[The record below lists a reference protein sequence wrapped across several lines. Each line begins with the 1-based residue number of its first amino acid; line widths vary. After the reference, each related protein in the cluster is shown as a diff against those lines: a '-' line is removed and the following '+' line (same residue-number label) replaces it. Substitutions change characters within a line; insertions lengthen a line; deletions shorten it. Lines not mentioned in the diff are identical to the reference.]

1 MRVPSLERR
10 RRPVNRRVW
19 LAGLVAVAVV
29 LLVSL
34 RGIAGFYTDYLWF
47 KEVGYTEVWRGLLV
61 AKALPA
67 IVFTVAFFLL
77 ILGNLIIAD
86 RLAPRFRPAGP
97 EEELVERYRQVVGPY
112 AGRVRLA
119 VAAFL
124 ALIAASGLTSQWH
137 QWLLFRNRVPFGGP
151 GDPQFRTDIGFYVF
165 TLPFLRF
172 LFEWTFAALVI
183 VLLVTAVAHYL
194 NGGIRVQ
201 GPLQRVSPQVKAH
214 LSVIIGAMAL
224 LKAFGYWLQRFELNF
239 SGRGVVQGASFTDVK
254 AELPALNMLIVISI
268 AAAILFLVNIRL
280 RGWVLP
286 VIAVGLW
293 SFVSVVIGAIYPAV
307 IQNVRVEPNE
317 FQKEEPYIARNI
329 AATRTA
335 FGLDNVQMKSFDYAE
350 NLTAA
355 DIQANQNTIGD
366 ARLWDPQYLRQTYK
380 ELQQNRPQ
388 YVFRDVDIDRYNING
403 EVRQVVL
410 SAREL
415 NLEKLPSQ
423 TWQNRHLVYTHGYGV
438 VASPSNAVTSDG
450 QPEFL
455 VKDIPPVSTEFEIS
469 QPALYY
475 GETLSGYAFV
485 KTNQREFDY
494 PAEPK
499 DATTSYNGKGGVRM
513 SSLLRRAAFALRFGD
528 LKVLISNQIT
538 PNSRALYLRDIKDRV
553 NKAAPFL
560 RFDSDP
566 YPVLLDGRVL
576 WVIDAYTVSDRYPYA
591 EAYTPNRLEATSGLA
606 TRLNYVRNSV
616 KATVDAYNGAV
627 NFYVFDS
634 PDRPDPVV
642 RAYRKAFPGLFQ
654 DQSKMPAGLA
664 AHLRYPEDLFRV
676 QADRFA
682 DYHVTQPQTFY
693 SRSKQ
698 WAVAQ
703 DPGSGPL
710 EFNTNT
716 PSTVA
721 PAPAPGPAGRP
732 GTVEPAKR
740 ARMKPY
746 YLQMRLPDQPKEN
759 FLILQPFVPVSSGGD
774 AELTNLVSFMVAK
787 SDPGQYGRLEAYSM
801 PVGRVV
807 LGPDQVN
814 ATISITPEISRQLTL
829 LNTSGSQIIQGSL
842 LLIPT
847 ENSILY
853 VRPLYI
859 QGSGPTRLPEFKF
872 VVMVYGGK
880 AVLGTSLNDAL
891 GQLFTGLPP
900 QPPPGGKPAA
910 QPGEATAPAPGP
922 TPGAGSDVAA
932 LLDQAN
938 QAYDDAQ
945 AALKNGNLADYQRAV
960 DRLADLIR
968 QARAATGGAGAPTTT
983 TTTPATTA
991 PGTTPATS
999 DATTTTTS
1007 S

>member
-1 MRVPSLERR
+1 MRVPSVERR
-10 RRPVNRRVW
+10 QRPVNRRVW

-47 KEVGYTEVWRGLLV
+47 KELGYTEVWRGLLV

-86 RLAPRFRPAGP
+86 RLGPRFRPSGP

-119 VAAFL
+119 VAGFL
-124 ALIAASGLTSQWH
+124 ALIAASGLTSQWQ
-137 QWLLFRNRVPFGGP
+137 QWVLFRNRVAFGGP
-151 GDPQFRTDIGFYVF
+151 GDPQFGTDIGFYVF

-172 LFEWTFAALVI
+172 VFEWTFAALVI

-214 LSVIIGAMAL
+214 LSVIIGAIAL

-239 SGRGVVQGASFTDVK
+239 SDRGVVQGASFTDVK

-307 IQNVRVEPNE
+307 IQKIRVEPNE

-329 AATRTA
+329 GATRRA
-335 FGLDNVQMKSFDYAE
+335 FGLDTVVSKSFDYAE
-350 NLTAA
+350 DLTAA
-355 DIQANQNTIGD
+355 DIQANQTTIGD
-366 ARLWDPQYLRQTYK
+366 ARLWDPQVLRQTYK

-388 YVFRDVDIDRYNING
+388 YVFRDVDIDRYPVDG
-403 EVRQVVL
+403 EIRQVVL
-410 SAREL
+410 AAREL

-423 TWQNRHLVYTHGYGV
+423 TWQNRHLVYTHGYGL
-438 VASPSNAVTSDG
+438 VASPSNAVTRDG
-450 QPEFL
+450 RPEFV
-455 VKDIPPVSTEFEIS
+455 VKDIPPSSQEFEIN

-485 KTNQREFDY
+485 KTRQREFDY
-494 PAEPK
+494 PAEPR
-499 DATTSYNGKGGVRM
+499 DATTTYNGRGGVQM
-513 SSLLRRAAFALRFGD
+513 SSLLRRAAFALHFGD
-528 LKVLISNQIT
+528 LKVLISDQIT
-538 PNSRALYLRDIKDRV
+538 PDSRALYLRDIKDRV
-553 NKAAPFL
+553 KKAAPFL

-591 EAYTPNRLEATSGLA
+591 EAYTPNRLESGSGLA

-616 KATVDAYNGAV
+616 KATVDAYNGTV
-627 NFYVFDS
+627 TFYVFDS
-634 PDRPDPVV
+634 PERPDPIV
-642 RAYRKAFPGLFQ
+642 RAYRNAFPDLFQ
-654 DQSKMPAGLA
+654 DQSAMPAGLA
-664 AHLRYPEDLFRV
+664 SHLRYPEDLFRV
-676 QADRFA
+676 QSDRFA

-710 EFNTNT
+710 QFNTNPNT
-716 PSTVA
+716 PSTI
-721 PAPAPGPAGRP
+721 PAAPGAGTAGRP
-732 GTVEPAKR
+732 AAVEPAKR

-746 YLQMRLPDQPKEN
+746 YLLMRLPDQPKEN
-759 FLILQPFVPVSSGGD
+759 FLILQPFVPVSNAGD
-774 AELTNLVSFMVAK
+774 ELTNLVSFMVAK
-787 SDPGQYGRLEAYSM
+787 SDPGEYGKLEAYSM

-814 ATISITPEISRQLTL
+814 ATINITPEISRQLTL

-842 LLIPT
+842 LLIPA

-859 QGSGPTRLPEFKF
+859 QGSGATRLPEFKF
-872 VVMVYGGK
+872 VVVVYGGR
-880 AVLGTSLNDAL
+880 AVLGTSLDDAL
-891 GQLFTGLPP
+891 GQLFPGLEPEAPP
-900 QPPPGGKPAA
+900 EGPPAPPADL
-910 QPGEATAPAPGP
+910 TAPPE
-922 TPGAGSDVAA
+922 PGAGAAGVDVSG
-932 LLDQAN
+932 LLDQAE
-938 QAYDDAQ
+938 QAYNEAQ
-945 AALKNGNLADYQRAV
+945 TALKSGDLAGYQRAV
-960 DRLADLIR
+960 DRLAELIR
-968 QARAATGGAGAPTTT
+968 QARAATGGGAPTTT
-983 TTTPATTA
+983 TTAPPAATT
-991 PGTTPATS
+991 PGG
-999 DATTTTTS
+999 
-1007 S
+1007 